1 MAANRAIAIIVFLL
15 AIVECSWAQRNRY
28 MVFFT
33 DKDGTPYSVTEPSA
47 FLSPDAIERR
57 IRHGVPVSEQDLPVN
72 PTYIS
77 AISATG
83 ADVFFKTRWL
93 NGVLVQTEPENLDAI
108 ESLSFVE
115 RVELVAPD
123 VRLSNTGRRKSPGSR
138 KSARIAEVT
147 DTQLHMLGIDEMHE
161 MGYHGEGILI
171 ALFDSGYQGVD
182 ATAPFEHVFAEGRID
197 LVSSKDFVY
206 NSNNVFQYDDHGTE
220 VLSVIAAY
228 QPGVFTGG
236 AYKAT
241 FQLYVTE
248 EIPTEYRIEEYNWLF
263 AAERADSSGVHII
276 HSSLGYNDFDQPQM
290 DYQKS
295 EMNGAVAVVSRAA
308 QWAADRGII
317 VIVSAGNEG
326 NNSWRIITAPADAV
340 DVLAVASVDANGAR
354 ASSSSTGPAADMR
367 VKPDIAAM
375 GVATSVIERNGSV
388 GKASG
393 TSLAAPLI
401 TSLAAGVLQMK
412 PDFTNIH
419 LLDVI
424 RKSASQAGAPDEFLG
439 YGIPHFR
446 AIVNYLEAEV
456 QPEEFAVFPNPF
468 SEGELRL
475 VIKPKDPSAVTDCEI
490 ELVNAEGR
498 RIYYFT
504 PRFSWFENTFSPEFE
519 GLSSGIYFLR
529 ILSGGKR
536 FVFKVVRQ

>member
-1 MAANRAIAIIVFLL
+1 MGANRAIAITVFLL
-15 AIVECSWAQRNRY
+15 AIAGCSWAQQNRY
-28 MVFFT
+28 MVFFS
-33 DKDGTPYSVTEPSA
+33 DKEGTPYSLTEPSA

-72 PTYIS
+72 PAYVS
-77 AISATG
+77 AVSGTG
-83 ADVFFKTRWL
+83 AEVFFKTRWM
-93 NGVLVQTEPENLDAI
+93 NGVLIQTEPENVNAI
-108 ESLSFVE
+108 ESLSFVD

-123 VRLSNTGRRKSPGSR
+123 VRLSAAGRRKAPGSR
-138 KSARIAEVT
+138 KSARTAEVT
-147 DTQLHMLGIDEMHE
+147 DIQLRMLGINEMHE
-161 MGYHGEGILI
+161 MGYRGEGIVI

-182 ATAPFEHVFAEGRID
+182 ATDPFQHLFTDGRID

-206 NSNNVFQYDDHGTE
+206 NSDDVFQHDDHGSE
-220 VLSVIAAY
+220 VLSVIAAW

-263 AAERADSSGVHII
+263 AAERADSAGVHII
-276 HSSLGYNDFDQPQM
+276 HSSLGYSDFDLPQM

-295 EMNGAVAVVSRAA
+295 EMNGAVAVVTRAA

-354 ASSSSTGPAADMR
+354 AGSSSTGPAADLR
-367 VKPDIAAM
+367 IKPDVAAM

-388 GKASG
+388 GKSSG

-401 TSLAAGVLQMK
+401 TSLAAGVLQMN
-412 PDFTNIH
+412 PDLTNVG

-424 RKSASQAGAPDEFLG
+424 RKSSSQAGAPDQFLG

-446 AIVNYLEAEV
+446 AVVNYISAET
-456 QPEEFAVFPNPF
+456 QSEEFTVFPNPF
-468 SEGELRL
+468 SEGEFQL

-490 ELVNAEGR
+490 ELINAEGR
-498 RIYYFT
+498 RIYHFT
-504 PRFSWFENTFSPEFE
+504 PRFSWFENTFSPQFE
-519 GLSSGIYFLR
+519 GLGSGIYFLR